1 MCLALGSLAGCG
13 GSSDAPALVAQA
25 GDYRFTVD
33 EAVTLLV
40 DEEGLP
46 TQVPVV
52 RSLAELWVDYT
63 LLAEAA
69 ADDSTFA
76 DLDFAALVRPLVQ
89 QLMVLQL
96 RDSVVQVDTSITTEA
111 LRALYEADAP
121 ELQLHARHIVLSLP
135 LQATEA
141 QRDSVRTRLQQIR
154 GQILAG
160 TPFEELARTYSQ
172 DPGTAPVGGDLGFF
186 GRGEMVAP
194 FEEAVLALE
203 PGEVSDV
210 VQTPLG
216 LHLIRLEERREQSFD
231 DVATGFRSFVQEQR
245 LVTAESTFIAGLE
258 GRSVPTINSGALDVA
273 RELARAPQSRLS
285 GSAARRAL
293 VQWSGGAYTAGE
305 LLDLLR
311 SEQGPLRDEV
321 LRGNDEDL
329 GGFLLAQARR
339 KLLVDEARRSGF
351 EPTPAAVDSL
361 TDAARIQLRDAT
373 RSLGLLR
380 LDQAP
385 GEARERAIARA
396 VRSAIADNLSGATA
410 IVPLGVVGYQLRE
423 GVPIAIF
430 DSGVGQVLLRVAQTR
445 AARPPS
451 ALEESQIP
459 PTQPADTVAR

>member
-1 MCLALGSLAGCG
+1 
-13 GSSDAPALVAQA
+13 
-25 GDYRFTVD
+25 
-33 EAVTLLV
+33 
-40 DEEGLP
+40 
-46 TQVPVV
+46 
-52 RSLAELWVDYT
+52 
-63 LLAEAA
+63 
-69 ADDSTFA
+69 
-76 DLDFAALVRPLVQ
+76 
-89 QLMVLQL
+89 
-96 RDSVVQVDTSITTEA
+96 
-111 LRALYEADAP
+111 
-121 ELQLHARHIVLSLP
+121 
-135 LQATEA
+135 TEA